1 MKLLKKKI
9 NKHLFEAIT
18 AVFLILCLT
27 ITMGSPQT
35 ARAESKGEMMVFSTS
50 LSTLFS
56 FESEPVVGFPESDD
70 KEPKRVVTAI
80 TTAYN
85 SLVGQTDSTPCIT
98 ANGFDLCEFYEENGF
113 GNTVAANFLALGTQV
128 RFPDL
133 YGDKVFVV
141 RDRMNAKYNGTTRVD
156 IWMNDYGEA
165 RIHGAKRLK
174 MEIF

>member
-1 MKLLKKKI
+1 MNSIKKKM

-18 AVFLILCLT
+18 AVVLILCLT
-27 ITMGSPQT
+27 VTMGSPQT
-35 ARAESKGEMMVFSTS
+35 VNAESNDEMMVFSTS

-56 FESEPVVGFPESDD
+56 FESDPAVGFPKSGD
-70 KEPKRVVTAI
+70 KEPKRVVTAV

-113 GNTVAANFLALGTQV
+113 GNTVATNFLALGTQV

-156 IWMNDYGEA
+156 IWMKDYGEA

-174 MEIF
+174 MEVF